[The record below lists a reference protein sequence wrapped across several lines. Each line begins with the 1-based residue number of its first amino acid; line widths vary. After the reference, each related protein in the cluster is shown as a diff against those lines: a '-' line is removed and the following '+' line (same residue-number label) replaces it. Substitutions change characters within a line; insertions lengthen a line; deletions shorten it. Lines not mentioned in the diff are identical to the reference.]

1 MTNTLN
7 IATLNLNGARDKRK
21 RLTLMDFINLK
32 RINVTMVQETHS
44 DEFNELEWKKEWNGQ
59 IFFSHGSS
67 VRGGVAILFSKDSLP
82 LSCYTQD
89 LVEGRLL
96 LVKACFDKN
105 VIVFVNVYAPTNG
118 AERVA
123 FFGKVDEALKSLDS
137 EPLVF
142 VGGDFNCTED
152 DKIDRN
158 HIEPHTPSQ
167 KAVIRLINAH
177 DLLDTWRAMHHGVRQ
192 YTWSHSRSNYISF
205 ARLDRIYAPKP
216 QLNIIKSCNIVPTGF
231 SDHSAVTCSFSV
243 KAFKPKSAYWCFNT
257 SLLEDEHFRNTFV
270 YFWGTFKRQKVSF
283 SSLRD
288 WWEYGKVQI
297 KMLCQQYTSHVTKGI
312 IASLNVLEKDI
323 LELQSSL
330 SVGSKGCGE
339 DLEGKRNTLADL
351 LGVRAQG
358 ALVRSRFQSVN
369 LMDAPSK
376 FFFNLERKN
385 GQSRLMHTLTTE
397 SGQELSEPAQIRSY
411 ARLFYSNLYD
421 SELTPSN
428 LVSNSFFNGLPRV
441 SEGSYPETDNP
452 LTLLEIEHALM
463 SMDSGKSPGIDG
475 LPVEFYKAFWE
486 CLGKDLLV
494 VLRECLEEG
503 CLPLSSRRAV
513 ITLLPKKGNLQNI
526 SNWRPVSL
534 LCSDIKILA
543 KALALRLKKVIS
555 QVVHPDQSY
564 CIPGRSIFDNIAVV
578 RDLWTV
584 SKKLGLNMGLISLDQ
599 QKAFDRVEH
608 LYLWSTLESFGFS
621 SRFIKMVRALYCN
634 IESVL
639 KINGGLSAP
648 FKVKRGVRQGCP
660 MSGMLYSIA
669 IEPLLHKLRTE
680 LRGVS
685 VPFVNECFYLSA
697 YADDV
702 SVFVNGGDDVN
713 IVKNVVHDFQ
723 LVSSAKVNWGKSEA
737 IWVGE
742 WERRCTG
749 LPGGLLWGKEG
760 LKYLGVFLGD
770 DTYVQKNWDGVKEKV
785 KSRLEKWKWLLPQLS
800 YRGRALI
807 INNLV
812 ASALWHKL
820 ACVEPPNGLLSSIQ
834 KDMVNFFWDKLHWV
848 PQAVLFL
855 PKEDGGQGLIDL
867 VSRKDTYRLQ
877 FVQRLLTAPNAQ
889 AWGLLARSILHGV
902 SNLGLDTALFQMDP
916 RQLDLDG
923 LTLFY
928 KSLFRVWGLFRHQWV
943 GDLTSV
949 HWLLEE
955 PVVLGSRFDVSCDD
969 LPGLTSLLRKK
980 CVLQLCHVVEKAGCN
995 LQNAQAFASFLGLR
1009 SIRYV
1014 KKFLEKLSGVLSFQE
1029 KHLLQEYGGGLIH
1042 CNSNDVFPSMSLSPD
1057 LKECVFASPLLHL
1070 SECDH
1075 IYLYPATGKV
1085 LYRNIVKVL
1094 NKDSLKGRPDTV
1106 WREKLGI
1113 ADEVK
1118 PVWRVLYKPPL
1129 TKRTGDLQWRVLH
1142 GAIAVNAL
1150 KCAIN
1155 PELSSTCPFCT
1166 SRETVYHC
1174 FMECTRL
1181 APLFCFLSL
1190 LLFSFGIVFSH
1201 HGFILGFYYSQKHRV
1216 KCELIN
1222 FIVGEAKLAIYLSRK
1237 NKVLGNAGDD
1247 VVAVLKNLIKSRVMT
1262 DFYFFKLTRAID
1274 YFKDK
1279 WCCVSSICSVTD
1291 DDEILFAPF
1300 LNN

>member
-1 MTNTLN
+1 MANTLN

-21 RLTLMDFINLK
+21 RLALIDFINLK
-32 RINVTMVQETHS
+32 RISVAMVQETHS
-44 DEFNELEWKKEWNGQ
+44 DKINEVEWRKEWNGQ
-59 IFFSHGSS
+59 IFFSHGSP

-82 LSCYTQD
+82 LSCHAQE

-96 LVKACFDKN
+96 LVRACFERT
-105 VIVFVNVYAPTNG
+105 VIVFINVYAPTNG
-118 AERVA
+118 PERVT
-123 FFGKVDEALKSLDS
+123 FLGEVNEALKNLDS
-137 EPLVF
+137 EPLLF

-158 HIEPHTPSQ
+158 HIEPHIPSQ
-167 KAVIRLINAH
+167 KAVIQLIKAH

-192 YTWSHSRSNYISF
+192 YTWSHSRANYISF
-205 ARLDRIYAPKP
+205 ARLDRIYVPEL
-216 QLNIIKSCNIVPTGF
+216 QLNIVKSCNIAPTGF
-231 SDHSAVTCSFSV
+231 SDHSAVTCSISV
-243 KAFKPKSAYWCFNT
+243 KAFKPRSAYWCFNS

-270 YFWGTFKRQKVSF
+270 YFWGIFKRQKDSF

-288 WWEYGKVQI
+288 WWEYGKTQI
-297 KMLCQQYTSHVTKGI
+297 KMLCQQFTSYVTKDI
-312 IASLNVLEKDI
+312 IASLKALEKEI
-323 LELQSSL
+323 LDLQGSL
-330 SVGSKGCGE
+330 SVGNMWHG
-339 DLEGKRNTLADL
+339 DVLEGKKNTLAEL

-358 ALVRSRFQSVN
+358 ALVRSRFQSVT

-385 GQSRLMHTLTTE
+385 GQSRLMHTLKTE

-411 ARLFYSNLYD
+411 ARSFYSSLYD
-421 SELTPSN
+421 CELIPSN
-428 LVSNSFFNGLPRV
+428 LVSNAFFDGLPSV
-441 SEGSYPETDNP
+441 SEESCSEIDNP
-452 LTLLEIEHALM
+452 LTLIEIENALM
-463 SMDSGKSPGIDG
+463 SMESGKSPGIDG
-475 LPVEFYKAFWE
+475 LPMDFYKAFWD
-486 CLGKDLLV
+486 CLGEDLLA

-503 CLPLSSRRAV
+503 CLPLSCRRAV

-543 KALALRLKKVIS
+543 KALASRLKKVIG

-608 LYLWSTLESFGFS
+608 LYLWSSMESFGFS
-621 SRFIKMVRALYCN
+621 SHFIKMVRVLYCN

-648 FKVKRGVRQGCP
+648 FRVKRGVRQGCP

-669 IEPLLHKLRTE
+669 IEPLLHRLRTE

-685 VPFVNECFYLSA
+685 VPLVNTCFYLSA

-702 SVFVNGGDDVN
+702 SVFVNGEDDVN
-713 IVKNVVHDFQ
+713 VLKRIVHDFQ
-723 LVSSAKVNWGKSEA
+723 MVSSAKVNWGKSEA

-742 WERRCTG
+742 WERRCTD

-760 LKYLGVFLGD
+760 LKYLGVYLGN
-770 DTYVQKNWDGVKEKV
+770 DTYVQKNWDGVQEKV

-800 YRGRALI
+800 YRGRVLI
-807 INNLV
+807 VNNLV

-834 KDMVNFFWDKLHWV
+834 KDMVNFFWDRLHWV

-855 PKEDGGQGLIDL
+855 PKDDGGQGLINL

-877 FVQRLLTAPNAQ
+877 FVLRLLTASSNQ
-889 AWGLLARSILHGV
+889 AWGLLAHSILRGV
-902 SNLGLDTALFQMDP
+902 SNLGLDTALFQMDS
-916 RQLDLDG
+916 RRLDLDG

-928 KSLFRVWGLFRHQWV
+928 KSLFKVWGLFRHQWV
-943 GDLTSV
+943 GGLSSI

-955 PVVLGSRFDVSCDD
+955 PVILGSRFDVSCDE
-969 LPGLTSLLRKK
+969 LPGLTSLLCDKN
-980 CVLQLCHVVEKAGCN
+980 VLQLRDVVEKAGCN
-995 LQNAQAFASFLGLR
+995 LQDAQTVASFLGVR

-1014 KKFLEKLSGVLSFQE
+1014 TSFLEKLSGVLGFQE
-1029 KHLLQEYGGGLIH
+1029 KKLLQEYGGGMIE
-1042 CNSNDVFPSMSLSPD
+1042 CDSTDVFPNMLVSPD
-1057 LKECVFASPLLHL
+1057 LKECGYASPLLNFC
-1070 SECDH
+1070 EGDRIC
-1075 IYLYPATGKV
+1075 LYSATGKV
-1085 LYRNIVKVL
+1085 LYRNMVKVL
-1094 NKDSLKGRPDTV
+1094 NKDTLKGRPDTV
-1106 WREKLGI
+1106 WREKLGS
-1113 ADEVK
+1113 ADEVN

-1150 KCAIN
+1150 QSAIN

-1166 SRETVYHC
+1166 CRETVFHC
-1174 FMECTRL
+1174 FMECSRL

-1190 LLFSFGIVFSH
+1190 LLFSFDIVFSVQ
-1201 HGFILGFYYSQKHRV
+1201 GFIFGFFYNQRHRV

-1222 FIVGEAKLAIYLSRK
+1222 FVVGEAKLAIYLSRK
-1237 NKVLGNAGDD
+1237 NKIQGKAGDD
-1247 VVAVLKNLIKSRVMT
+1247 VVAVLKNLIKSRVIT
-1262 DFYFFKLTRAID
+1262 DFYFFKLTKAID

-1279 WCCVSSICSVTD
+1279 WCCVGSICSVTD
-1291 DDEILFAPF
+1291 DDEIVFAPF